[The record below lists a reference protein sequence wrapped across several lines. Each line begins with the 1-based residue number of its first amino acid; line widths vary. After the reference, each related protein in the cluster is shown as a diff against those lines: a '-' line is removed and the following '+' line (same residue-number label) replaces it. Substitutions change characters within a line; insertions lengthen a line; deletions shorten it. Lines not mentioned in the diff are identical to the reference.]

1 MYMYAIIHVFL
12 PSDVSELCFLSKIK
26 KKFFSQMN
34 HDKYFVPYRNI
45 LIECRYL
52 TNIY

>member
-1 MYMYAIIHVFL
+1 MFAFK
-12 PSDVSELCFLSKIK
+12 DK

-45 LIECRYL
+45 LNTRPAAEL
-52 TNIY
+52 